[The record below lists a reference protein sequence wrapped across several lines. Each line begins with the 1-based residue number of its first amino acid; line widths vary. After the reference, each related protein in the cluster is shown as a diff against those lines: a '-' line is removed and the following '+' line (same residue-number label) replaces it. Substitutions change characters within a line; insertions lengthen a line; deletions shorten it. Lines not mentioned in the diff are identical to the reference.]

1 MLRKWL
7 PLLLVFLAVGCS
19 EMGKEPAK
27 DDAPRMGKE
36 ELKALLGTPDLIIID
51 VRYGKD
57 WSGSDGKIV
66 GAVREDPHEFDKWQA
81 KYPKGKT
88 LVLYCA

>member
-7 PLLLVFLAVGCS
+7 PFLLVFLAVGCTG
-19 EMGKEPAK
+19 MGMSAPQG
-27 DDAPRMGKE
+27 DAPRMAKE
-36 ELKALLGTPDLIIID
+36 ELKALLGSTDLIIID

-57 WSGSDGKIV
+57 WSESDRKIS
-66 GAVREDPHEFDKWQA
+66 GAIREDPKEFDTWGE
-81 KYPKGKT
+81 KYPKAKT